1 KQLKAKSDDT
11 QARFEKARALFFLGD
26 NAKAAAEFSALIAKS
41 PKVEE
46 SANWYDFRA
55 LANARLGKAKE
66 AREDLA
72 KFLEISPDAA
82 EKAYVEVVV
91 NACLGED
98 DGALKKLDAT
108 LAAHPN
114 QSDFL
119 YNAAIAYVVSSSAVA
134 AKDKDKAARYADRA
148 LGLLE
153 EAI

>member
-1 KQLKAKSDDT
+1 PLYSVIWTKTANAAKMLTPTFTGPERNYSGENYLGERQLDVRITPAAIQPTTQERDAHALERADKQLKAKPDDT
-11 QARFEKARALFFLGD
+11 QARFEKARALLCLGD

-82 EKAYVEVVV
+82 EKAYV
-91 NACLGED
+91 
-98 DGALKKLDAT
+98 
-108 LAAHPN
+108 
-114 QSDFL
+114 
-119 YNAAIAYVVSSSAVA
+119 
-134 AKDKDKAARYADRA
+134 
-148 LGLLE
+148 
-153 EAI
+153 